1 MTGEFSERKAAGGE
15 PGTEACL
22 LKRHWK
28 SIFSE
33 GPCNNRGSTPEQRSA
48 WREGVEDQIREWMPM
63 QGSLSIER
71 MCHMGT
77 VSRAGFYRSLKE
89 KTPIDENMEVRSA
102 V

>member
-1 MTGEFSERKAAGGE
+1 
-15 PGTEACL
+15 
-22 LKRHWK
+22 
-28 SIFSE
+28 
-33 GPCNNRGSTPEQRSA
+33 
-48 WREGVEDQIREWMPM
+48 M